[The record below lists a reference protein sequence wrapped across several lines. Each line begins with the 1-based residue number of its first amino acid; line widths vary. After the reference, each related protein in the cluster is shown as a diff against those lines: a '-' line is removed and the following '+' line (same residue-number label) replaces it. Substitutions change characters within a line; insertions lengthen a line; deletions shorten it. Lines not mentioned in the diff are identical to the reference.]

1 MTAARRAEF
10 RLAGLRRAPDTS
22 PAPMTDARRHLIP
35 LASGR
40 RVAVLEYG
48 DPHGAPL
55 FYFHGWPAAG
65 VQGALLDAAAREL
78 GVRVLS
84 PDRPGIGASDFHPQR
99 RLLDWPPLLREL
111 AAALGIARC
120 RVLGVSGGGPYA
132 LASAWALPEL
142 VEVAGVVC
150 GAPQLAGIGP
160 TRGLQPAYRLLLGL
174 HRRSPGV
181 VRGLFHA
188 LRPLG
193 RLRTPPWFVG
203 LTARHLLPPCDVAAL
218 TDPSSGALAMN
229 AMRESWRQ
237 SALGTFTDA
246 EIYAAPWGFPLRD
259 VRVPVRLW
267 HGAEDRSFAP
277 AFAESVA
284 RELPACTFRLV
295 PGVGHYSLPIRHAR
309 EIVAD
314 LLAFPLQPTA

>member
-1 MTAARRAEF
+1 
-10 RLAGLRRAPDTS
+10 
-22 PAPMTDARRHLIP
+22 MTDTQRHLVP
-35 LASGR
+35 LSSGR
-40 RVAVLEYG
+40 RVAVHEYG
-48 DPHGAPL
+48 DPHGTPL

-65 VQGALLDAAAREL
+65 MQGALLNAAAREL

-111 AAALGIARC
+111 ATALGIARC

-132 LASAWALPEL
+132 LAAAWALPEL
-142 VEVAGVVC
+142 VEAASVVC
-150 GAPQLAGIGP
+150 GAPPLAGIGH
-160 TRGLQPAYRLLLGL
+160 TRGLQPAYRLLLRL
-174 HRRSPGV
+174 HRRSPGI

-188 LRPLG
+188 LRPFG
-193 RLRTPPWFVG
+193 RLRTPRWFVG
-203 LTARHLLPPCDVAAL
+203 LTARFLLPPCDVAAL
-218 TDPSSGALAMN
+218 TDRISGALAGN

-246 EIYAAPWGFPLRD
+246 EIYAAPWGFALREVRTP
-259 VRVPVRLW
+259 VRVW

-277 AFAESVA
+277 TFAESRA
-284 RELPACTFRLV
+284 REIPDCTFRLM

-309 EIVAD
+309 EIIAD
-314 LLAFPLQPTA
+314 LLSLPPIPLQTPA

>member
-1 MTAARRAEF
+1 
-10 RLAGLRRAPDTS
+10 
-22 PAPMTDARRHLIP
+22 MTDARRHLIP

-40 RVAVLEYG
+40 RVALLEYG
-48 DPHGAPL
+48 DPHGTPL

-99 RLLDWPPLLREL
+99 RLLDWPPLLREI

-132 LASAWALPEL
+132 LAAAWALPEL
-142 VEVAGVVC
+142 VETAGVVC
-150 GAPQLAGIGP
+150 GAPPLAGIEN
-160 TRGLQPAYRLLLGL
+160 TRGLQPAYRTLLGL

-193 RLRTPPWFVG
+193 LWRPPTWMVALSARLI
-203 LTARHLLPPCDVAAL
+203 LPPCDTAAL
-218 TDPSSGALAMN
+218 TAPDTGALALD
-229 AMRESWRQ
+229 AFHESWRQ
-237 SALGTFTDA
+237 SALGIFTDA
-246 EIYAAPWGFPLRD
+246 EIYPAPWGFALREI
-259 VRVPVRLW
+259 RVPVRLW
-267 HGAEDRSFAP
+267 HGLEDRSFAP
-277 AFAESVA
+277 AFARTTAS
-284 RELPACTFRLV
+284 ELSDCTLRLM
-295 PGVGHYSLPIRHAR
+295 PGVGHYSLPIRYAR
-309 EIVAD
+309 EIIAD
-314 LLAFPLQPTA
+314 LLSPTPIPLQTAG

>member
-1 MTAARRAEF
+1 M
-10 RLAGLRRAPDTS
+10 S
-22 PAPMTDARRHLIP
+22 DARRHLIP

-48 DPHGAPL
+48 DPHGTPL

-65 VQGALLDAAAREL
+65 VQGALVDAAAREL

-132 LASAWALPEL
+132 LAAAWALPEL
-142 VEVAGVVC
+142 VETAGVVC
-150 GAPQLAGIGP
+150 GAPPLAGIED
-160 TRGLQPAYRLLLGL
+160 TRGLQPAYRALLGL

-188 LRPLG
+188 LRPFALWH
-193 RLRTPPWFVG
+193 PPTWFVS
-203 LTARHLLPPCDVAAL
+203 LMTRLVLPPCDTAAL
-218 TDPSSGALAMN
+218 TAPDSGALAMN
-229 AMRESWRQ
+229 AFHESWRQ
-237 SALGTFTDA
+237 SALGVFTDA
-246 EIYAAPWGFPLRD
+246 EIYSAPWGFAPREI
-259 VRVPVRLW
+259 RTPVRLW
-267 HGAEDRSFAP
+267 HGAEDRNFVP
-277 AFAESVA
+277 AFAETLA
-284 RELPACTFRLV
+284 REMPACTFRLM
-295 PGVGHYSLPIRHAR
+295 PGVGHYSLPIRYAR

-314 LLAFPLQPTA
+314 LLSPSPIPLQTAA

>member
-1 MTAARRAEF
+1 MTPARR
-10 RLAGLRRAPDTS
+10 
-22 PAPMTDARRHLIP
+22 LIP
-35 LASGR
+35 LASGQ
-40 RVAVLEYG
+40 RVALLEYG
-48 DPHGAPL
+48 DPEGKPL
-55 FYFHGWPAAG
+55 FFFHGWPAAG
-65 VQGALLDAAAREL
+65 IQGSMLDAPAREL

-111 AAALGIARC
+111 AAELGIARC

-150 GAPQLAGIGP
+150 GAPQLAEIGP

-174 HRRSPGV
+174 HRRSPGA
-181 VRGLFHA
+181 VRALFHA
-188 LRPLG
+188 MRPFG
-193 RLRTPPWFVG
+193 RIPTPPWAVG
-203 LTARHLLPPCDVAAL
+203 LAARLLLPPCDVAAL
-218 TDPSSGALAMN
+218 TDRSSGALALDGW
-229 AMRESWRQ
+229 RESWRQ
-237 SALGTFTDA
+237 SALGNFTDA
-246 EIYAAPWGFPLRD
+246 EIYARPWGFPLGE
-259 VRVPVRLW
+259 VRTPVRLW

-277 AFAESVA
+277 AFAESLA